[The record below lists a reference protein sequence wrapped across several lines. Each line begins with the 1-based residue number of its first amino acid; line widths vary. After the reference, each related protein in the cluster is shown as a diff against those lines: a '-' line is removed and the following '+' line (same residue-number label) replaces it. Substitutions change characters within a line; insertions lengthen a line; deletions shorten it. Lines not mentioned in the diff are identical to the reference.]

1 LPSDD
6 VSAARSSRGTRGAA
20 LLLDAQ
26 FLQRGDDGLVLG
38 ELPGLGL
45 GVDFLAVGVDVE
57 DPAAPLDQPRL
68 DSRFTLDEI
77 RQTGG
82 SRQVVSL
89 AAVLDGDLHGSPPRS
104 GTPGI

>member
-20 LLLDAQ
+20 LLLHPQ
-26 FLQRGDDGLVLG
+26 LLESRDDGLVLG

-45 GVDFLAVGVDVE
+45 GVDLLAVGVDVE
-57 DPAAPLDQPRL
+57 DPAATLDELRL
-68 DSRFTLDEI
+68 DSRFTPDEI

-89 AAVLDGDLHGSPPRS
+89 AAVLNGHLHGSPPRS